1 MQTVAVNTSGNGI
14 VCVANWVK
22 SCPVTTPC
30 VVDSFT
36 DSIVCVAELP
46 KSPEWKSS
54 SDPGKDER
62 FESESEGKQI
72 RLDCRAKGKPTP
84 KVTWFKDGQIISPDN
99 DRIQVSE
106 VVAGM
111 TEVEMSEAVVGMSE
125 VVVEMSE
132 VEVSVVVAGMSEV
145 VDGMSEAVV
154 GMSVVVVGMSEVVVE
169 MSEIV
174 VEMSEVLR

>member
-1 MQTVAVNTSGNGI
+1 MTRSLT
-14 VCVANWVK
+14 
-22 SCPVTTPC
+22 CPVTAPC

-36 DSIVCVAELP
+36 DSILCVAELP

-106 VVAGM
+106 VV
-111 TEVEMSEAVVGMSE
+111 VEMNKAVFEMSDVVVKISEAVVEMSE
-125 VVVEMSE
+125 VVVE
-132 VEVSVVVAGMSEV
+132 V
-145 VDGMSEAVV
+145 
-154 GMSVVVVGMSEVVVE
+154 
-169 MSEIV
+169 SEIV
-174 VEMSEVLR
+174 VEMSEVVLG

>member
-1 MQTVAVNTSGNGI
+1 M
-14 VCVANWVK
+14 
-22 SCPVTTPC
+22 
-30 VVDSFT
+30 F
-36 DSIVCVAELP
+36 CVAELP

-106 VVAGM
+106 AVVGM
-111 TEVEMSEAVVGMSE
+111 SEVEMSEAVVGMSE
-125 VVVEMSE
+125 VE
-132 VEVSVVVAGMSEV
+132 
-145 VDGMSEAVV
+145 
-154 GMSVVVVGMSEVVVE
+154 MSVVVVGTVSYTHLTLPTSVYV
-169 MSEIV
+169 
-174 VEMSEVLR
+174 